1 MRPGHEAPDDLL
13 ARRDRLL
20 VVGPSMRPG
29 HEAPDDGARC
39 VRAPKRV
46 AKGIRECCDS
56 HRHMQRTR
64 MREVAT
70 EIINLLILKEQVD
83 CERSPGEPHAAQRSH
98 RIGSSGRRAATPVK
112 K

>member
-1 MRPGHEAPDDLL
+1 MKPRMTPPVLRVIAV
-13 ARRDRLL
+13 RRM
-20 VVGPSMRPG
+20 PSMRPG